1 MAVLSCVDNKIV
13 MFLSKT
19 ASNIAIHTD
28 TDPSTE
34 YEYVLRALYAAVL
47 LLRAQHNKWSLY
59 YTTQLLQQIHRR
71 LFDYQRITLWCGV
84 EILTECAD
92 CKRRAYVAATVSF
105 AATPG
110 PGSEV
115 WQAAAEK
122 MLYPRLLLFSVLVRT
137 HLFANAASPHMVI
150 CYVLRLV
157 CMLEIKL
164 CCVHVFLVPKLL

>member
-1 MAVLSCVDNKIV
+1 ME
-13 MFLSKT
+13 FLICRNRRT
-19 ASNIAIHTD
+19 RLHWAHAGVV
-28 TDPSTE
+28 TE

-115 WQAAAEK
+115 WKAAAEK

-137 HLFANAASPHMVI
+137 HLFANAAPPHMVI